1 MRCPSLA
8 GSSGPRPTFNL
19 SNLPVYLTS
28 NERDRERLRQCWGVL
43 DCGDCLKSQWH
54 CGWCPLSNTCLP
66 LPLTPAARAL
76 PLLSPL
82 AHPTICAFSSERFE
96 LRTGGLGCAVS
107 TLTFLTCVVTIFCTL
122 AAILLGWAAV
132 RLGVWVGGVWKARK
146 GGWVQYADGRGE
158 VWVRRGEG
166 WRWRRL

>member
-1 MRCPSLA
+1 M
-8 GSSGPRPTFNL
+8 
-19 SNLPVYLTS
+19 LTTP
-28 NERDRERLRQCWGVL
+28 
-43 DCGDCLKSQWH
+43 K
-54 CGWCPLSNTCLP
+54 SNTCLP

-107 TLTFLTCVVTIFCTL
+107 TLTFLACVVTIFCTL
-122 AAILLGWAAV
+122 AATLLGWAAV

-146 GGWVQYADGRGE
+146 GGWVRYADGREE
-158 VWVRRGEG
+158 VWVRRREGWWVWWRRVRGKARGEEVVEGEG
-166 WRWRRL
+166 GEGTRAWWWKWRRGGEGGSGEERPLLGG